1 MGNGLSPDYQLYVTL
16 AALVL
21 IPLCAGA
28 VLIWLKRYV
37 DKKMGE
43 PLPLWEVALTDLKEK
58 LTHPHEFAR
67 EMDQLMRE
75 VGPAGEVDWKKYAEL
90 KRELLERSLSTDENM
105 REDETDAALA
115 YLLVWKLARNEA
127 KNPAKLTGV
136 RLVGTHA
143 VENQTLIDKVKGIV
157 LIPLVLVLLGSSVQ
171 AQDCTQAETKAAQF
185 AAQLAAE
192 KALTE
197 SLRAVRDKLQQDL
210 VVAKNEAAKQQPE
223 RIKEIIV
230 RDEVEISRLRTE
242 IARLTKQRDKAQT
255 WKTSFL
261 RVFGKK
267 AKK

>member
-1 MGNGLSPDYQLYVTL
+1 MTLSPQTQLILTL
-16 AALVL
+16 VVLLL
-21 IPLCAGA
+21 IPLCALV
-28 VLIWLKRYV
+28 VLLWLRRYI

-58 LTHPHEFAR
+58 LTHPHPFAR

-75 VGPAGEVDWKKYAEL
+75 VGPKGEVNWVAYAEL
-90 KRELLERSLSTDENM
+90 KKKLLERSLSIDENL

-143 VENQTLIDKVKGIV
+143 VEDQSIVGKVKAKM
-157 LIPLVLVLLGSSVQ
+157 LIPLILVAAASVQ
-171 AQDCTQAETKAAQF
+171 AQDPCQQAEMRASQL

-197 SLRAVRDKLQQDL
+197 SLRAIRDSLQQQL
-210 VVAKNEAAKQQPE
+210 AKDPARSQPTIE
-223 RIKEIIV
+223 TIVV
-230 RDEVEISRLRTE
+230 RDEREISKLRE
-242 IARLTKQRDKAQT
+242 EVAVLTKRLDKVQGWRA
-255 WKTSFL
+255 SLL